1 MTDSTSVSDHY
12 SHGEL
17 LRAIE
22 KALDELGK
30 KPHELAVEDLAPVDE
45 FHIGGRAA
53 TQNLLDQLDFGSARI
68 LIDVGCGLGGAAR
81 YVADSERCHVTGIDL
96 TPEYIAT
103 GRSLCEWVGLQDRV
117 SLQQGSALSMPFA
130 DGSFD
135 GGYMLH
141 VGMNIDDKA
150 KLFREIFRVLRAG
163 AAFGVYDVMRI
174 DSGDLVYPVPWA
186 NDDSISCL
194 ATPDQYRRALSE
206 AGFEIGAENNRR
218 DFAID
223 FFARLRQ
230 RMATGGGP
238 PALGLHTLMKESTTA
253 KVKNMV
259 DNIAAGYI
267 APVEMIVKKPTAG
280 NVD

>member
-22 KALDELGK
+22 KALDELGI

-81 YVADSERCHVTGIDL
+81 YVADSQGSHVTGIDL

-130 DGSFD
+130 DESFD

-150 KLFREIFRVLRAG
+150 QLFREIFRVLRAG

-194 ATPDQYRRALSE
+194 ATPDQYRRALTE

-230 RMATGGGP
+230 RMAAGGGP
-238 PALGLHTLMKESTTA
+238 PALGLHTLMKESTAA

-267 APVEMIVKKPTAG
+267 APVEMVVNKPTAG
-280 NVD
+280 DVD